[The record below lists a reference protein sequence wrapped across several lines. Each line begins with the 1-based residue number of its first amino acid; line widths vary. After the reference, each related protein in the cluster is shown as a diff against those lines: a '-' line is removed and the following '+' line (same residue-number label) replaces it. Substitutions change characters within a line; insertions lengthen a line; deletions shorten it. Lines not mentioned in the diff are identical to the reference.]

1 MEEQIMKSITSTLF
15 AAAAATA
22 LMMSGA
28 AFAQNN
34 TLATPS
40 VKSPVAPP
48 ASGYGTPGLAN
59 SDSGAGSSNANQANG
74 ANSNTTSIAP
84 AYGTNNTLATPST
97 KTPSGQ

>member
-1 MEEQIMKSITSTLF
+1 MKSTTRTLF
-15 AAAAATA
+15 ASAAAAA
-22 LMMSGA
+22 LMISGA

-59 SDSGAGSSNANQANG
+59 SDSGARTQNSTQANG
-74 ANSNTTSIAP
+74 TNTTSIAP

-97 KTPSGQ
+97 KSPAGQ